1 MHVDIMEPSQLPNL
15 AAYARALPIRTWIA
29 ALLFL
34 GLGAAYMQRT
44 VPSIVIQPLGDEFG
58 LSTSERGVG
67 LSAFFAGYLLLQ
79 PFGGAWAQSIGGLR
93 VLGWAV
99 ALSSVLTAITPM
111 FAGKLWSLIAIRM
124 ATGLAQAPIYSS
136 VHAICGLWAPAE
148 ERSRMVS
155 IAWSGALVGT
165 IIVFPVAGAMASW
178 PVDAAESFGAGT
190 YAGWAA
196 AVWSMLSG
204 WRAVFRLF
212 GGVGIAWCALWFAGA
227 SSSPETHRFI
237 TASEREFIIRRRGAP
252 AAVSLPAPAAETNT
266 GGAIAPKDAEA
277 GPAAPASPSSS
288 PPPPARPPILAVI
301 THPAV
306 IAIAVG
312 HAAHNWLHY
321 TVLTWMPAF
330 LAARHGFDLKGAGAA
345 SALPYAACTVASL
358 VAGVIADRAIARG
371 VPKRT
376 VRVAA
381 QTVGELLPAALLVAS
396 AYASSPTAAVALLT
410 GAVGFSGVA
419 TAAFGSNHLDVAP
432 QFAGLLFGLANT
444 LASLPGVIAP
454 SLIGY
459 LVRGSSPDSS
469 HGSSGA
475 PAAGSADDSDSAAS
489 GWQRAFW
496 LSAAI
501 AVAGWA
507 VFAALARAEPITS
520 FEQECLLW
528 RWAATRRWLLPSSAA
543 SRSRLRSEA
552 EGDGSGAIE
561 LTLSSHS
568 AAPRHRI
575 DNTTTSRASEER
587 LTFNTEIP
595 AGAEVVTPRLGL
607 FARSTS
613 SGSVS
618 TAHTSAAAAPTAR

>member
-1 MHVDIMEPSQLPNL
+1 MEPWRRGDFL
-15 AAYARALPIRTWIA
+15 AYARALPIRTWIA

-58 LSTSERGVG
+58 LSTSERGIG

-99 ALSSVLTAITPM
+99 ALSSILTAVTPI

-178 PVDAAESFGAGT
+178 SATSDEAFGSGT
-190 YAGWAA
+190 ATGWASLA
-196 AVWSMLSG
+196 WSALSG
-204 WRAVFRLF
+204 WRTVFRLF
-212 GGVGIAWCALWFAGA
+212 GGIGIAWCALWFAAA

-237 TASEREFIIRRRGAP
+237 TASEREHIVRRRGAP
-252 AAVSLPAPAAETNT
+252 ATAAASLPAST
-266 GGAIAPKDAEA
+266 GCDAGSVPPTDAESGA
-277 GPAAPASPSSS
+277 VAPPLLGTAAP
-288 PPPPARPPILAVI
+288 PPRPPILAVI

-345 SALPYAACTVASL
+345 SALPYAACTAASL

-371 VPKRT
+371 VRKRT

-459 LVRGSSPDSS
+459 LVRGSSATAASS
-469 HGSSGA
+469 HGTSSSGA
-475 PAAGSADDSDSAAS
+475 PAGDSAAD

-496 LSAAI
+496 LSAAV

-507 VFAALARAEPITS
+507 VFAAFARAEPIAS
-520 FEQECLLW
+520 FEHECLLW
-528 RWAATRRWLLPSSAA
+528 RWSATRRWLLPSAA
-543 SRSRLRSEA
+543 SGRSRLRSEA
-552 EGDGSGAIE
+552 EGDGIGAVE
-561 LTLSSHS
+561 LSMSSHTVAHAGNS
-568 AAPRHRI
+568 A
-575 DNTTTSRASEER
+575 TFRASEER
-587 LTFNTEIP
+587 VPINTDS
-595 AGAEVVTPRLGL
+595 GAAVVTPRLGL
-607 FARSTS
+607 FARSSS
-613 SGSVS
+613 SGTVS
-618 TAHTSAAAAPTAR
+618 TAHTSPAVAALAAR